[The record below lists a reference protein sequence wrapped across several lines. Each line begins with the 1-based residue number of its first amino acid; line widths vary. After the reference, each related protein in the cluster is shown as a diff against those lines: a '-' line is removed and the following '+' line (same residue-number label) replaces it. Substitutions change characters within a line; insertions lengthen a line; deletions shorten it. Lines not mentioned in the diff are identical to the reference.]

1 MFNKGFDLGFKDID
15 LKQGIVKGQFAKHN
29 VKDLD
34 GDIGEYGMF
43 SKSISERGP
52 QGKRLIKFLI
62 DHDKTK
68 VAAVITDLYEENDGG
83 FYEAKVGSHNLG
95 VDFLKM
101 VESGIFNQHSYGY
114 RIIKEQFDPALKAN
128 KLKEVGLYEISAIQF
143 LGANPETTYIE
154 AKNLKDAMSYI
165 SILEK
170 FIKTSDATDETLQQL
185 ETQLKSLLKT
195 LKPDITTSIE
205 KEADKNKLTLN
216 DLKKSLESWKN

>member
-29 VKDLD
+29 VKDLA

-52 QGKRLIKFLI
+52 QGKKLIKFLM
-62 DHDKTK
+62 DHDRTK
-68 VAAVITDLYEENDGG
+68 VPAVITELYEENDGG

-114 RIIKEQFDPALKAN
+114 RIIKEHFDPTLKAN

-143 LGANPETTYIE
+143 LGANPETTFIE

-170 FIKTSDATDETLQQL
+170 FVKTSDATDETLQL
-185 ETQLKSLLKT
+185 LDIQLKSLLEIV
-195 LKPDITTSIE
+195 KPVDSTSKIG
-205 KEADKNKLTLN
+205 EADKNKITLN